1 MDLDVFIEGEALK
14 IIKKYKIS
22 RKEAEVFLRSKLEG
36 SSLLSEAIKG
46 STELKDIYRLRE
58 YKVFIKTVKKD
69 IYYHLRRYLVSE
81 AAEENTLGYEEKEL
95 SQTHISSRER
105 EPYLK
110 EFNKQVLAY
119 CGAVKNIIDIGGG
132 VFPVTF
138 PFRKFKNLENYVWVD
153 KDKRAYKHLK
163 ELSKNLVLPGQKL
176 ILFNE
181 SIGDR
186 PWEEFLPK
194 NVKEFDLGLM
204 IKLIGVVWRQE
215 RELLDFLIDVP
226 AKKILV
232 TAPKEAMT
240 KKEDIRRREDW
251 VLHRYIEQ
259 GGFRITGKINVEN
272 EFGYFLERN

>member
-22 RKEAEVFLRSKLEG
+22 EKEAAVFLRRELED
-36 SSLLSEAIKG
+36 SNSLFEAITG
-46 STELKDIYRLRE
+46 SGELKDIYRLRE
-58 YKVFIKTVKKD
+58 YKVFIKAVKKD
-69 IYYHLRRYLVSE
+69 IYYHLRQYRVPE
-81 AAEENTLGYEEKEL
+81 ASGESTSGGEEKGL
-95 SQTHISSRER
+95 SQTHVSSRER

-119 CGAVKNIIDIGGG
+119 CGGAENIIDIGGG
-132 VFPVTF
+132 VFPATF
-138 PFRKFKNLENYVWVD
+138 PFRKFKNLKNYVWMD
-153 KDKRAYKHLK
+153 KDKRAYGHLK
-163 ELSKNLVLPGQKL
+163 ELSKDLVLPGQKL

-186 PWEEFLPK
+186 PWTTFLPK
-194 NVKEFDLGLM
+194 NVEEFDLGLM

-215 RELLDFLIDVP
+215 RELLDFLVDVP

-251 VLHRYIEQ
+251 VLHRFIEQ

-272 EFGYFLERN
+272 EFGYFLERI